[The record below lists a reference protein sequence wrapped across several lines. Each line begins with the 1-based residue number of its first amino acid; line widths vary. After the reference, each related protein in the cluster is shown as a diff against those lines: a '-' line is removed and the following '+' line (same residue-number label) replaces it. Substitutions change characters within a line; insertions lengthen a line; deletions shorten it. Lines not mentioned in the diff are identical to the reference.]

1 MKSLFISRD
10 LVSYSNQG
18 VMVVPEVA
26 AAAPATLSLVFGAA
40 VIWVVLAMVTGV
52 AAALLRGTV
61 WDPLLMIVALVG
73 ISTPVF
79 WLGEVA
85 NLISQGGLHSTFLFS
100 WVPPLGY
107 TPFLQSPSL
116 WFKGLIIPWITLS
129 ILYIGFYARVLRGSV
144 LEIQNEDYVRTARAK
159 GLRERRVLLRHTLRN
174 SMITF
179 VSLFGLDFG
188 ALVAGSALLTEIVFG
203 IHGVGFL
210 TYQALISLDL
220 PTIMSHGRVRG
231 VLHRAGQRSGRRR
244 LRLARP
250 ESAAH
255 LMAESLL
262 EVRNLKVS
270 FRTEDGIVRAVDGV
284 SFAVAEGETLGIVGE
299 SGSGKSVT
307 MMSVM
312 RLINDPNAI
321 FEGEVLYQGRDL
333 MKLSQDQIRDI
344 RGSGIAMIFQDPMTS
359 LNPVYRIGWQI
370 IEQLRAHENVSK
382 QAAHSRAVEL
392 LAAVGIPHAQGTD
405 QRLPAPVLRRH
416 APAGDDRDG
425 DLLQPRPADRR

>member
-1 MKSLFISRD
+1 MLTFIVRRSLWAVLVMFVITVLVFLIFFKTPGVDPARAIAGRNPSPQVLAEIRAQFGLNQPLWVQYADMMKSLFISRD

-18 VMVVPEVA
+18 VKVVPEVA

-40 VIWVVLAMVTGV
+40 VIWVVMAIITGV
-52 AAALLRGTV
+52 AAALLRGTL
-61 WDPLLMIVALVG
+61 WDPLLMILALIG

-220 PTIMSHGRVRG
+220 PTIMCTVVYGAFFIVLANALVDVAYAWLDPRVR
-231 VLHRAGQRSGRRR
+231 
-244 LRLARP
+244 P
-250 ESAAH
+250 
-255 LMAESLL
+255 
-262 EVRNLKVS
+262 
-270 FRTEDGIVRAVDGV
+270 T
-284 SFAVAEGETLGIVGE
+284 
-299 SGSGKSVT
+299 
-307 MMSVM
+307 
-312 RLINDPNAI
+312 
-321 FEGEVLYQGRDL
+321 
-333 MKLSQDQIRDI
+333 
-344 RGSGIAMIFQDPMTS
+344 
-359 LNPVYRIGWQI
+359 
-370 IEQLRAHENVSK
+370 
-382 QAAHSRAVEL
+382 
-392 LAAVGIPHAQGTD
+392 
-405 QRLPAPVLRRH
+405 
-416 APAGDDRDG
+416 
-425 DLLQPRPADRR
+425 